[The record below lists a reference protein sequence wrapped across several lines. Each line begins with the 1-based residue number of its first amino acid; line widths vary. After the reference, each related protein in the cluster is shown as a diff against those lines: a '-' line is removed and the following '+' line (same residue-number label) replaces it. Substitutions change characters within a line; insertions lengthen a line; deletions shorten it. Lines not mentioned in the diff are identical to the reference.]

1 MLNHLIFLSKNHN
14 LENKVDSKKNKKK
27 IWILSIVTFVLI
39 AVIITV
45 GVIFGVQKKDKNK
58 NSLPAENVSITNTI
72 NEAIALGLVSK
83 NYDGRYEF
91 SGVRSVTFNK
101 ELTEN
106 QIETICKNIGGK
118 NKNDLI
124 YYLYQ
129 DKINELNGSKE
140 ILTFTS
146 SENYGKFTRQGTS
159 LSVGSYVG
167 DENLTLITLLGSNE
181 QIFVSLNYNEVNN
194 AFTINNSTIN
204 SVGTKLYLFK
214 KVYSTNNPNLLLFEI
229 TYEYTK
235 QVSTIPA
242 IPDSDLGFKL

>member
-1 MLNHLIFLSKNHN
+1 M
-14 LENKVDSKKNKKK
+14 DSKKNKKK

-39 AVIITV
+39 AAIITV
-45 GVIFGVQKKDKNK
+45 GVIFGVQKKSNNK
-58 NSLPAENVSITNTI
+58 NGLTAENVSMTNTI
-72 NEAIALGLVSK
+72 NEAIALGKVSK
-83 NYDGRYEF
+83 NYDGRYYF
-91 SGVRSVTFNK
+91 SGVRSVSFNK
-101 ELTEN
+101 NLTEE
-106 QIETICKNIGGK
+106 QITTICKNIGGK

-129 DKINELNGSKE
+129 EKVNELNGTKE

-146 SENYGKFTRQGTS
+146 TDNYGKFTKQGTS

-194 AFTINNSTIN
+194 AFTINNTTNTSI
-204 SVGTKLYLFK
+204 GTKLYLFK
-214 KVYSTNNPNLLLFEI
+214 KVYSANNPNLLLFEI

-235 QVSTIPA
+235 QANTIPP